1 MARSTADIG
10 YPSIE
15 PPVVEGVV
23 LSLPER
29 TVHLL
34 FPADSSLVI
43 DSHPVV
49 TLTLPATDAS
59 VPRR

>member
-34 FPADSSLVI
+34 STVI
-43 DSHPVV
+43 QW
-49 TLTLPATDAS
+49 
-59 VPRR
+59 